1 MKHVI
6 IIIGLLFTS
15 LSFSQYKDG
24 ISVVQFSAKFLV
36 DKQISLKK
44 FKEFNTHTLFI
55 SEHGKFFKEEKVEY
69 LPTVIIYN
77 NGDVVFRIDGGLSL
91 ELPEDTAK
99 QLQKHIDELQSN
111 KF

>member
-1 MKHVI
+1 MKQIVI
-6 IIIGLLFTS
+6 ILAFLFTN
-15 LSFSQYKDG
+15 LSFSQFKDD

-44 FKEFNTHTLFI
+44 FKEFNIHTLFI
-55 SEHGKFFKEEKVEY
+55 SEHSEFFKEEKVEY
-69 LPTVIIYN
+69 LPTIVLYN
-77 NGDVVFRIDGGLSL
+77 NGDEIIRIHGGISL
-91 ELPEDTAK
+91 TLPEDTTK

>member
-6 IIIGLLFTS
+6 IILGLLFTT
-15 LSFSQYKDG
+15 LTFGQYKDD

-44 FKEFNTHTLFI
+44 FKEFNTHTLFM
-55 SEHGKFFKEEKVEY
+55 SDHSKFFKEEEVEY
-69 LPTVIIYN
+69 LPTIIVYN

-91 ELPEDTAK
+91 ELPEDTIK
-99 QLQKHIDELQSN
+99 QIQRQLTELQSN

>member
-6 IIIGLLFTS
+6 IIVGLLFTT
-15 LSFSQYKDG
+15 LSFGQYKDD

-55 SEHGKFFKEEKVEY
+55 SEHSKFFKEEEVEY
-69 LPTVIIYN
+69 LPTIIIYN
-77 NGDVVFRIDGGLSL
+77 NGDVVFRINGGISL
-91 ELPEDTAK
+91 ELPENTIE
-99 QLQKHIDELQSN
+99 QLQKELNELQSN

>member
-6 IIIGLLFTS
+6 IILGLLFTTS
-15 LSFSQYKDG
+15 GFSQYKDD

-55 SEHGKFFKEEKVEY
+55 SEHSKFFKEEEVEY

-77 NGDVVFRIDGGLSL
+77 NGDVVFRIDGGMSL
-91 ELPEDTAK
+91 ELPEDTIK
-99 QLQKHIDELQSN
+99 QIQRQLTELQSN

>member
-6 IIIGLLFTS
+6 IIVALLFTT
-15 LSFSQYKDG
+15 LSFSQYKDD

-36 DKQISLKK
+36 EKQISLKK
-44 FKEFNTHTLFI
+44 FKEFNTHTLFM
-55 SEHGKFFKEEKVEY
+55 SDHSKFFKEEKVEY
-69 LPTVIIYN
+69 LPTIIIYN

-91 ELPEDTAK
+91 ELPKDTIK
-99 QLQKHIDELQSN
+99 QIQRQLTELQSN

>member
-6 IIIGLLFTS
+6 VIIALFFTA
-15 LSFSQYKDG
+15 LSFSQYKDD

-44 FKEFNTHTLFI
+44 FKEFNIHTLFI
-55 SEHGKFFKEEKVEY
+55 SEHNKFFKEEKVEY
-69 LPTVIIYN
+69 LPTIILYN
-77 NGDVVFRIDGGLSL
+77 NGDEIIRIHGGISL
-91 ELPEDTAK
+91 TLPEDTAK

>member
-1 MKHVI
+1 MKHVTI
-6 IIIGLLFTS
+6 IIALFFTT
-15 LSFSQYKDG
+15 LCFSQYKDD

-55 SEHGKFFKEEKVEY
+55 SEHSKFFKEEEVEY
-69 LPTVIIYN
+69 LPTIIIYN
-77 NGDVVFRIDGGLSL
+77 NGDVVFRIDGGISL
-91 ELPEDTAK
+91 ELPENTIE
-99 QLQKHIDELQSN
+99 QLQKELNELQSN

>member
-6 IIIGLLFTS
+6 IIIGLLFTN
-15 LSFSQYKDG
+15 LSFGQYKDD

-55 SEHGKFFKEEKVEY
+55 SEHGKFFKEEEVEY
-69 LPTVIIYN
+69 LPTIIIYN
-77 NGDVVFRIDGGLSL
+77 NGDVVFRIDGGISL
-91 ELPEDTAK
+91 ELPENTIE
-99 QLQKHIDELQSN
+99 QLQKELNELQSN

>member
-6 IIIGLLFTS
+6 IIVSLLFTT
-15 LSFSQYKDG
+15 LSFSQFKDD

-44 FKEFNTHTLFI
+44 FKEFNTHTLFM
-55 SEHGKFFKEEKVEY
+55 SDHGKFFKEEKVEY
-69 LPTVIIYN
+69 LPTIIVYN
-77 NGDVVFRIDGGLSL
+77 NGDIVLRIDGGLSL
-91 ELPEDTAK
+91 ELPENTIK
-99 QLQKHIDELQSN
+99 QIQEQLTELQSN

>member
-6 IIIGLLFTS
+6 IILGLLFTTS
-15 LSFSQYKDG
+15 GFSQYKDD

-55 SEHGKFFKEEKVEY
+55 SEHGKFFKEENVEY

-77 NGDVVFRIDGGLSL
+77 NGDLVFRIDGGMSL
-91 ELPEDTAK
+91 ELPEDTIK
-99 QLQKHIDELQSN
+99 QIQKELNELQSN

>member
-6 IIIGLLFTS
+6 IAFLFTT
-15 LSFSQYKDG
+15 LSFSQYKDD

-36 DKQISLKK
+36 DKQRSLKK
-44 FKEFNTHTLFI
+44 FKEFNIHTLFI
-55 SEHGKFFKEEKVEY
+55 SEHGKFFKEEEVEY
-69 LPTVIIYN
+69 LPTIVLYN
-77 NGDVVFRIDGGLSL
+77 NGDEIIRIHGGISL
-91 ELPEDTAK
+91 TLPEDTAK

>member
-1 MKHVI
+1 MKHVTI
-6 IIIGLLFTS
+6 IIALFFTT
-15 LSFSQYKDG
+15 LCFSQYKDD

-55 SEHGKFFKEEKVEY
+55 SEHSKFFKEEEVEY
-69 LPTVIIYN
+69 LPTIIIYN
-77 NGDVVFRIDGGLSL
+77 NGDVVFRIDGGISL
-91 ELPEDTAK
+91 ELPENTIE
-99 QLQKHIDELQSN
+99 QLQEELNELQSN

>member
-6 IIIGLLFTS
+6 IILGLLFTTS
-15 LSFSQYKDG
+15 GFSQYKDD

-55 SEHGKFFKEEKVEY
+55 SEHSKFFKEEEVEY
-69 LPTVIIYN
+69 LPTIVLYN
-77 NGDVVFRIDGGLSL
+77 NGDEIIRIHGGISL
-91 ELPEDTAK
+91 TLPEDTAK

>member
-1 MKHVI
+1 MKHVTI
-6 IIIGLLFTS
+6 IIALFFTT
-15 LSFSQYKDG
+15 LCFSQYKDD

-55 SEHGKFFKEEKVEY
+55 SEHSKFFKEEEVEY
-69 LPTVIIYN
+69 LPTIIIYN

>member
-6 IIIGLLFTS
+6 IIVGLLFTT
-15 LSFSQYKDG
+15 LSFSQYKDD

-55 SEHGKFFKEEKVEY
+55 SEHSKFFKEEEVEY
-69 LPTVIIYN
+69 LPTIVLYN
-77 NGDVVFRIDGGLSL
+77 NGDEIIRIHGGISL
-91 ELPEDTAK
+91 TLPEDTAK
-99 QLQKHIDELQSN
+99 QLQKHIDELQTN

>member
-6 IIIGLLFTS
+6 IIVGLLFTT
-15 LSFSQYKDG
+15 LSFGQYKDD

-91 ELPEDTAK
+91 ELPEDTIK
-99 QLQKHIDELQSN
+99 QLQEHLNEIQSN

>member
-1 MKHVI
+1 MKQVTI
-6 IIIGLLFTS
+6 ILGLLFTT
-15 LSFSQYKDG
+15 LTFGQYKDD

-44 FKEFNTHTLFI
+44 FKEFNIHTLFI
-55 SEHGKFFKEEKVEY
+55 SEHGEFFKEEKVEY

-77 NGDVVFRIDGGLSL
+77 NGDVVFRIDGGMSL
-91 ELPEDTAK
+91 ELPEDTIK
-99 QLQKHIDELQSN
+99 QLQEHLNELQSN

>member
-6 IIIGLLFTS
+6 LIVGLLFTS
-15 LSFSQYKDG
+15 LSFGQYKDD
-24 ISVVQFSAKFLV
+24 ISVVQFSAKFLI

-55 SEHGKFFKEEKVEY
+55 SEHGKFFKEENVEY

-77 NGDVVFRIDGGLSL
+77 NGDLVFRIDGGMSL
-91 ELPEDTAK
+91 ELPEDTIK
-99 QLQKHIDELQSN
+99 QIQKELNELQSN

>member
-6 IIIGLLFTS
+6 IIAGLLFTT
-15 LSFSQYKDG
+15 LSFGQYKDG

>member
-6 IIIGLLFTS
+6 IIVALLFTT
-15 LSFSQYKDG
+15 LSFSQFKDD

-44 FKEFNTHTLFI
+44 FKEFNTHTLFM
-55 SEHGKFFKEEKVEY
+55 SDHGKFFKEEKVEY
-69 LPTVIIYN
+69 LPTIIVYN
-77 NGDVVFRIDGGLSL
+77 NGDIVLRIDGGLSL
-91 ELPEDTAK
+91 ELPENAIK
-99 QLQKHIDELQSN
+99 QIQEQLTELQSN

>member
-6 IIIGLLFTS
+6 IIVGFLFTT
-15 LSFSQYKDG
+15 LSFGQFKED
-24 ISVVQFSAKFLV
+24 ISVVQFSAKFLI

-44 FKEFNTHTLFI
+44 FKEFNTHTLFMSDH
-55 SEHGKFFKEEKVEY
+55 SEFFKEEEVEY
-69 LPTVIIYN
+69 LPTIIVYN

-91 ELPEDTAK
+91 ELPKDAIK
-99 QLQKHIDELQSN
+99 QIQEQLTELESN

>member
-6 IIIGLLFTS
+6 IILGLLFTTS
-15 LSFSQYKDG
+15 GFSQYKDD

-55 SEHGKFFKEEKVEY
+55 SEHGKFFKEENVEY

-77 NGDVVFRIDGGLSL
+77 NGDLVFRIDGGMSL
-91 ELPEDTAK
+91 ELPEDTVK
-99 QLQKHIDELQSN
+99 QIQKELNELQSN